1 MANIKL
7 SLRFP
12 KELID
17 KPMIYQLSQDFDVI
31 TNIRRANIDKEIG
44 WMVLELSGEMDE
56 IDKAIDDLIKKGVKV
71 DPIGGDIVEG

>member
-1 MANIKL
+1 MEKMRL

-17 KPMIYQLSQDFDVI
+17 KPIIYQLTKDFDVV
-31 TNIRRANIDKEIG
+31 TNIRRANIDQEIG

-56 IDKAIDDLIKKGVKV
+56 IDRAIDDLIKKGLKV
-71 DPIGGDIVEG
+71 DPIGGDVVEG